1 MGESV
6 GEIGLDLVVNEG
18 SFKRQMAGINSLA
31 KKAGV
36 ALAAA
41 FSVKKLIDFGKECL
55 ELGSDLAEVQNVV
68 DVTFPSMTAQV
79 DKFAKSAMTSF
90 GLSETMAKQYT
101 GTFGAMAKAFG
112 FTEQAAYDMSTTL
125 TGLAGDVASFYN
137 ISQDEAYTK
146 LKSVFSGET
155 ETLKDLGVVMTQ
167 NALDAYALANGY
179 GKTTAKMSE
188 LEKVSLRYAFVQD
201 QLTAAT
207 GDFARTSDS
216 WANQVRIMKLQMQ
229 SFMATV
235 GQGLINIFTPVIKVI
250 NVVIGKLM
258 TLANAFKAFTELV
271 MGKKSAGAQVTG
283 TGKQATDSLNSA
295 AGAAS
300 NLADSTT
307 GAGKAAKKAAKEMRS
322 LMGFDTVNKLDSNS
336 DSDTDSGN
344 SSGSGGATGGGI
356 SGADLGT
363 GALSEMD
370 SATSAFAEK
379 MAGYFEKIKKAIE
392 PTTTALK
399 NLWDNGLAK
408 LGTFTWNA
416 LKDFYEHFLLPVGKW
431 VLGKGLPEFINTL
444 NDGLMKI
451 DFNKI
456 NDSLKKLWDALTP
469 FAINVGEGL
478 LWFWQNVLVPLGTWT
493 MNEVV
498 PRFLDTLSSATTILN
513 SVIDALKP
521 LFQWFWDKVLEP
533 LAKWAAD
540 TFLNAWD
547 AINDVL
553 KKFSDWCSENPDTIR
568 TITEVVGAFFLAW
581 KVTELL
587 AFIEQSGGVIGA
599 LKLIKDALI
608 GTTAAKIADKAETI
622 ALTAMYAKDFVVN
635 LAKGTAELIKQA
647 AQFAINTARKIADTA
662 AQIAQT
668 AATVAWNAVCA
679 IATAVTTA
687 LGAAFTFLTSP
698 IGLVIIAIGLLI
710 AAGVMLYKHWDEIS
724 AKAKEIWESIKKVIS
739 EKIEAAKQKITIVV
753 TAIKAFWST
762 TWDAIKQK
770 VSDIWDSVKALISA
784 RIMLIKNTIN
794 AVLSAIKAIWNQS
807 WNATK
812 QKVSGIWGSIKSLI
826 STRINVIKNT
836 ISAVLSAIK
845 AVWSQSW
852 NAMKT
857 TVTNIFQ
864 GIWSTIKGIINSI
877 LGGIEKMAN
886 GVVSGINAVIRAL
899 NNLSFTTPDWLP
911 DGLGG
916 KTFGFHIGEMSNVS
930 LPRLAQGGYVKP
942 NTPQLAMIGD
952 NRHQGEVVAPEDKLE
967 EMAMQA
973 VKNASVAGGITRDE
987 LEKIIN
993 NAVMRI
999 VSALYSMGFNINGE
1013 QLAKA
1018 EKMIQTGI
1026 DRRFNTAEIV

>member
-283 TGKQATDSLNSA
+283 IGKQATDSLNSA

-344 SSGSGGATGGGI
+344 GSGSGGTTGGGI

-408 LGTFTWNA
+408 LETFTWNA

-498 PRFLDTLSSATTILN
+498 PRFLDTLSSAITILN

-581 KVTELL
+581 KVTEIF

-710 AAGVMLYKHWDEIS
+710 AAGVMLYKHWDEIC
-724 AKAKEIWESIKKVIS
+724 AKAKEIWESIKKIIS

-807 WNATK
+807 WNAIK

-845 AVWSQSW
+845 TVWSQSW

-1026 DRRFNTAEIV
+1026 DRRFNTAGIV

>member
-18 SFKRQMAGINSLA
+18 GFKRQMAGISSLA

-41 FSVKKLIDFGKECL
+41 FSVKKLVDFGKECI

-79 DKFAKSAMTSF
+79 DKFAKSAMASF

-167 NALDAYALANGY
+167 SALDAYALANGY
-179 GKTTAKMSE
+179 GKTTAKMTE

-216 WANQVRIMKLQMQ
+216 WANQIRIMKLQMQ

-250 NVVIGKLM
+250 NTVIGKLM
-258 TLANAFKAFTELV
+258 TLANAFKAFTELL

-283 TGKQATDSLNSA
+283 TGKEATDSLNGA
-295 AGAAS
+295 AGAAN
-300 NLADSTT
+300 NLADATT

-322 LMGFDTVNKLDSNS
+322 LMGFDVVNKLDSNS
-336 DSDTDSGN
+336 DSNTDSD
-344 SSGSGGATGGGI
+344 SSSNSGGAAGGGI
-356 SGADLGT
+356 SGADLGA

-370 SATSAFAEK
+370 NATSAFAEK

-399 NLWDNGLAK
+399 NLWDNGLKK
-408 LGTFTWNA
+408 LGTFTWNV

-498 PRFLDTLSSATTILN
+498 PRFLDTLSSAITILN

-540 TFLNAWD
+540 TFLKAWD

-687 LGAAFTFLTSP
+687 LGATFTFLTSP

-710 AAGVMLYKHWDEIS
+710 AAGVMLYKHWDEVS
-724 AKAKEIWESIKKVIS
+724 AKAKEIWEAIKKVIS
-739 EKIEAAKQKITIVV
+739 EKIEAAKQKITNAV
-753 TAIKAFWST
+753 TAIKTFWT
-762 TWDAIKQK
+762 TSWEAIKQK
-770 VSDIWDSVKALISA
+770 VSDIWNSVKELISA
-784 RIMLIKNTIN
+784 RITLIKNTIN
-794 AVLSAIKAIWNQS
+794 AVLSAIKAVWSQS
-807 WNATK
+807 WNAIK
-812 QKVSGIWGSIKSLI
+812 QKAGGIWDSVKALI

-836 ISAVLSAIK
+836 INAVLSAIK
-845 AVWSQSW
+845 VVWSQSW

-916 KTFGFHIGEMSNVS
+916 KTFGFHIGEMTNVS

>member
-408 LGTFTWNA
+408 LGTFTWNV

-498 PRFLDTLSSATTILN
+498 PRFLDTLSSAITILN

-587 AFIEQSGGVIGA
+587 AFIEQSGGVIGT

-647 AQFAINTARKIADTA
+647 AQFAINTARKIVDTA

-698 IGLVIIAIGLLI
+698 IGLVIIAIGLLV

-784 RIMLIKNTIN
+784 RIMLIKSTIN

-807 WNATK
+807 WNAIK

-845 AVWSQSW
+845 TVWSQSW

-916 KTFGFHIGEMSNVS
+916 KTLGFNIGEMSGVS

-952 NRHQGEVVAPEDKLE
+952 NKHQGEVVAPEDKLE

-1013 QLAKA
+1013 QLAKV

>member
-6 GEIGLDLVVNEG
+6 GQIGLDLVVNEG
-18 SFKRQMAGINSLA
+18 GFKRQMAGITNLA

-41 FSVKKLIDFGKECL
+41 FSVKKLIDFGKECVN
-55 ELGSDLAEVQNVV
+55 LGSDLAEVQNVV
-68 DVTFPSMTAQV
+68 DVTFPNMTAQV
-79 DKFAKSAMTSF
+79 DKFAKSAATSF
-90 GLSETMAKQYT
+90 GLSETMAKKYT
-101 GTFGAMAKAFG
+101 GLFGAMSRSFG
-112 FTEQAAYDMSTTL
+112 FTEQAAYEMGTTL

-155 ETLKDLGVVMTQ
+155 ETLKDLGIVMTQ

-179 GKTTAKMSE
+179 GKTTAQMSE

-250 NVVIGKLM
+250 NMVIGKLM

-271 MGKKSAGAQVTG
+271 TGKKSAGAQVTG

-295 AGAAS
+295 AGAAN
-300 NLADSTT
+300 NLTDSTT
-307 GAGKAAKKAAKEMRS
+307 GVGKAAKKAAKEMRS
-322 LMGFDTVNKLDSNS
+322 LMGFDVVNKLDSQS
-336 DSDTDSGN
+336 DSDSSSD
-344 SSGSGGATGGGI
+344 SSGSGGAGGAVSGGGI
-356 SGADLGT
+356 SGTDLGT

-399 NLWDNGLAK
+399 NLWNNGLAK

-451 DFNKI
+451 DFDKI

-498 PRFLDTLSSATTILN
+498 PRFLDTLSTAITILN

-540 TFLNAWD
+540 AFLSAWD
-547 AINDVL
+547 SINEVL

-581 KVTELL
+581 KVTEFL
-587 AFIEQSGGVIGA
+587 AFIQQSGGVIGA
-599 LKLIKDALI
+599 LNLMKDALI

-710 AAGVMLYKHWDEIS
+710 AAGVMLYKHWDEVS
-724 AKAKEIWESIKKVIS
+724 AKAKEIWEGIKKVIS

-762 TWDAIKQK
+762 MWDAIKQK
-770 VSDIWDSVKALISA
+770 ASNIWDSVKTLISS
-784 RIMLIKNTIN
+784 RITLIKNTIT
-794 AVLSAIKAIWNQS
+794 AI
-807 WNATK
+807 
-812 QKVSGIWGSIKSLI
+812 
-826 STRINVIKNT
+826 
-836 ISAVLSAIK
+836 LSAIK
-845 AVWSQSW
+845 AVWTQSW

-857 TVTNIFQ
+857 TITNVFQ
-864 GIWSTIKGIINSI
+864 GIWSTIKKIINSI

-886 GVVSGINAVIRAL
+886 GVVDGINTVIRAL

-911 DGLGG
+911 GGLGG
-916 KTFGFHIGEMSNVS
+916 KSFGFSIGEMSKVS

-973 VKNASVAGGITRDE
+973 VKNASVSGGITRDE
-987 LEKIIN
+987 LENIIN
-993 NAVMRI
+993 SAVMRI